1 MPRKHGPWTVNESAP
16 KFRHQLIEVFEDQVT
31 KPDGEP
37 GTYATVRIKPG
48 VAVLALDD
56 EGFVHLHREFRYS
69 IGGESLEVVSGAID
83 EGEEPARAARRE
95 LNEEHGIEAAEL
107 IDLGTIDAV
116 TSQVLCPSSIF
127 LARRLKFGEPD
138 PDGSERI
145 EPVKMTLAEAVAAVM
160 DGRITHALSCVLILK
175 AQQYL
180 QAERARG

>member
-1 MPRKHGPWTVNESAP
+1 MAKKHGEWTIKGTERLYKDDFVE
-16 KFRHQLIEVFEDQVT
+16 FHVDEVI
-31 KPDGEP
+31 KPDGKPSRYAVMEMVP
-37 GTYATVRIKPG
+37 GIS
-48 VAVLALDD
+48 VLALDD
-56 EGFVHLHREFRYS
+56 EGFVHLHREFRYA
-69 IGGESLEVVSGAID
+69 IGRESLEVVSGAID

-95 LNEEHGIEAAEL
+95 LNEEHGIEAGEL

-138 PDGSERI
+138 LDGSERI